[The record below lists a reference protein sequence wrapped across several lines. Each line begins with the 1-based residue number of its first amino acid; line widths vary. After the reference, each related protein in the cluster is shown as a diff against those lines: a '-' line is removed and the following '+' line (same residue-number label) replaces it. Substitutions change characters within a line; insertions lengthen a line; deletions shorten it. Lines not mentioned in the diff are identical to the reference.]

1 MGSARDYIYLM
12 RPWQWYKN
20 LLVFIGMVFSMHA
33 FEFIYYP
40 PLIVG
45 FLSFSLL
52 SSTSYILNDI
62 EDIEDDKVHPEK
74 RKRPLPSG
82 KISIRSAKIF
92 AVFTFIAGMFLGYVL
107 SLAFFLI
114 LILYFITS
122 QIYNHYLENVAI
134 IDVVTIGIGFV
145 WRAIGGCVLA
155 SIPFTSWLVI
165 GVFFV
170 ALLLGFSKRKNEM
183 LLLKDE
189 AAAHKKVMR
198 KYNHNILDHAI
209 SMSGAMIILYY
220 TLYCESVQQRLIIT
234 IPIVASLVL
243 RYMYLVFIGHPAGR
257 KPHKALTDKTMLYGG
272 IIFIIS
278 VTMLFYFWA
287 EIMGFLTWLST
298 FFPEI
303 KVSFDFLNPP

>member
-1 MGSARDYIYLM
+1 MGTARDYLVLM

-20 LLVFIGMVFSMHA
+20 FLVFIGMLFSLHA
-33 FEFIYYP
+33 FDLYYYP
-40 PLIVG
+40 PLIIG
-45 FLSFSLL
+45 FFSFSLL

-62 EDIEDDKVHPEK
+62 EDIEDDRVHPEK
-74 RKRPLPSG
+74 KKRPLPSG
-82 KISIRSAKIF
+82 RISIKSAKIF
-92 AVFTFIAGMFLGYVL
+92 SVVTFITGMFLGYIL

-114 LILYFITS
+114 LILYFITT
-122 QIYNHYLENVAI
+122 QIYNHYLEKVAI
-134 IDVVTIGIGFV
+134 IDVVTIGVGFV

-155 SIPFTSWLVI
+155 AIPFTSWLVI

-183 LLLKDE
+183 LLLKD
-189 AAAHKKVMR
+189 AASAHKKVMK
-198 KYNHNILDHAI
+198 KYNHEILDHAI

-234 IPIVASLVL
+234 IPIVAALVL
-243 RYMYLVFIGHPAGR
+243 RYMFLVFTGHEAGR
-257 KPHKALTDKTMLYGG
+257 KPHKALKDKTMLYGG

-278 VTMLFYFWA
+278 VTVLFYFWA
-287 EIMGFLTWLST
+287 EIMAFLTWLST

-303 KVSFDFLNPP
+303 KISFEFLKSP